1 MSSFVINVPLINVH
15 LLCSGSSLSMRIIK
29 TTISLRSHISD
40 FACCQVRC
48 HCEVKRD
55 VHCVQSASDEVS
67 ECSSTNLKLLGD
79 PSQNQPLR
87 ASPVVLMFCVHDSG
101 MS

>member
-1 MSSFVINVPLINVH
+1 
-15 LLCSGSSLSMRIIK
+15 MRIIK

-40 FACCQVRC
+40 FACCLVRC

-55 VHCVQSASDEVS
+55 VHCVQSACDEVS
-67 ECSSTNLKLLGD
+67 KCSSTNLKLLGD